1 LEAPKNI
8 QQLADQLGAEI
19 EITPD
24 GNGWTIEAVAPDGME
39 WVESGGVSLLNRIF
53 TNCENPK
60 QDKAEAFTDLFNRM
74 KQGLVNE

>member
-1 LEAPKNI
+1 MKAPKHI

-24 GNGWTIEAVAPDGME
+24 GNGWSIEVLAPDGMQ

-60 QDKAEAFTDLFNRM
+60 QDKADAFEDLFNRM
-74 KQGLVNE
+74 KQGLENE